1 MATHEELW
9 KVCRDT
15 EAYRQ
20 GTDTKQHE
28 LPDCSCGC
36 RFFHSLEGEAGND
49 WGCLLL
55 PEITACRPSDFRTH
69 GLQLLGGG
77 MTRLAKAV
85 DNGNLN
91 DTIQTDK
98 GMTWH

>member
-1 MATHEELW
+1 MATHEDLW

-36 RFFHSLEGEAGND
+36 KYFHPLEGEAGND
-49 WGCLLL
+49 WGVCSCPKSPRVGLLTF
-55 PEITACRPSDFRTH
+55 EHMGCNCWTA
-69 GLQLLGGG
+69 
-77 MTRLAKAV
+77 K
-85 DNGNLN
+85 
-91 DTIQTDK
+91 
-98 GMTWH
+98 